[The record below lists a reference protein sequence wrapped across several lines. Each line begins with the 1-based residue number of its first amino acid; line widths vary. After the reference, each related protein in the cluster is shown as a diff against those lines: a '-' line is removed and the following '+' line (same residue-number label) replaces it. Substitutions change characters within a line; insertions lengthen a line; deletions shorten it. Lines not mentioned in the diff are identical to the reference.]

1 MKKEFIGID
10 VSKLTLDV
18 HLYFNKSHKVFSNDE
33 SGFKSM
39 TKWIKQLVKDSDCS
53 TKYCFEHTGIYSM
66 ALSIYLKDNNESFYM
81 VSGLAVKRSMGL
93 KRGKTDK
100 TDAFALAKYLFQND
114 RGSGNLSLSITVGG
128 LKHRMGSLT
137 NLGNVTT
144 KGNVVD
150 DVGGKDVQLNGI
162 PVGVEAGDLHAV
174 QDGFRVTVAKSAH
187 KHIFTSFNRKT
198 RNAFYGCSGIGISDF
213 SEAGG

>member
-39 TKWIKQLVKDSDCS
+39 TKWIKQLVKGNDCS

-100 TDAFALAKYLFQND
+100 TDAFALAKYLFQNESD
-114 RGSGNLSLSITVGG
+114 LSPTKLPTENIQKLQFLLSFRNNLVKQLAGYKTHKKECGSIYYVDNNTIKQVVDQNIKNLKESIKQIDNEILSII
-128 LKHRMGSLT
+128 
-137 NLGNVTT
+137 
-144 KGNVVD
+144 
-150 DVGGKDVQLNGI
+150 Q
-162 PVGVEAGDLHAV
+162 
-174 QDGFRVTVAKSAH
+174 
-187 KHIFTSFNRKT
+187 
-198 RNAFYGCSGIGISDF
+198 SDN
-213 SEAGG
+213 ELDET